1 MLPKGSPRESDWFIV
16 KCLFAMFIWLCQM
29 SVPVPT
35 IPNYR
40 NVENAHTREA
50 AVHFES
56 SG

>member
-16 KCLFAMFIWLCQM
+16 KRLFATFIWLCQM

-50 AVHFES
+50 AGHFES